1 MVPKK
6 EEKHWRNI
14 KWKLNQ
20 LSMAKHVLKSSLW
33 LKKLLW
39 KKNLQGHKVADRDS
53 KRVSQSYHCDM
64 EIPQLMYVWIQSTRK
79 EFVLIIIY

>member
-1 MVPKK
+1 METESIEYGKTRAEVK
-6 EEKHWRNI
+6 
-14 KWKLNQ
+14 
-20 LSMAKHVLKSSLW
+20 SMAEKVAVE
-33 LKKLLW
+33 
-39 KKNLQGHKVADRDS
+39 KNLQGHKVADRDS